1 MIIDKKLSFNT
12 YEEEILNKS
21 TIFVYACPKCGA
33 RHSLT
38 RHCTYDRNVCYIE
51 GISIAI
57 SEKKLT
63 ILRLLC
69 TSCNSTHAILPNDII
84 PYKTFT
90 ESTINYILHRY
101 FVFEEPI
108 SNVSKELN
116 LSYQFVRSL
125 IYKALM
131 FVRFIFVFLRI
142 LGIELISLDSPS
154 SVFKAIYSHFKDTK
168 TLSIEYFQNQQWPF
182 LMTKFFNKKFNEDLS
197 IPIYIKLHFNPP
209 TQQF

>member
-1 MIIDKKLSFNT
+1 MIIDKNLSFKT

-38 RHCTYDRNVCYIE
+38 RHCTYHRNVCYVE

-69 TSCNSTHAILPNDII
+69 TSCDSTHAILPNDII

-90 ESTINYILHRY
+90 ESTINSILQRY

-108 SNVSKELN
+108 SNISKELN
-116 LSYQFVRSL
+116 LSYQFVSSL

-131 FVRFIFVFLRI
+131 FIKFIFVFLRS
-142 LGIELISLDSPS
+142 LGIEQISLDSPS
-154 SVFKAIYSHFKDTK
+154 NIFKIIYGHFKDVK
-168 TLSIEYFQNQQWPF
+168 TLSIEYFENQQWPF
-182 LMTKFFNKKFNEDLS
+182 LMTKFFNKKFNENLS
-197 IPIYIKLHFNPP
+197 IPVYMKLYF
-209 TQQF
+209 